1 MDDNILVIGIAGGTG
16 SGKTT
21 LMNNLIS
28 RFEGMVTVI
37 SHDNYYK
44 RHDDMTYE
52 ERSQLNYDEPAA
64 FDTSLMVYHLEELR
78 RGHAIECPVYD
89 FTIHNR
95 SEQTIHIVPKKV
107 IIVEGILIFENEEL
121 RNLMDIRIFVDTDA
135 DIRLCRRI
143 KRDVKQAGK
152 NFGKRTE
159 AVSGHGQAH
168 ARAVRGAEQEVR
180 QHRRPRG
187 RKKSGGAGHD
197 RRPHPAASGGN
208 MNYES
213 LIFDIDGTL
222 WDSRALVAEG
232 YNIQLNKEGLS
243 RYCITAETLKPLFG
257 RVMTEIAD
265 VLFADFP
272 EKERYAL
279 MARCMETE
287 NRHLHENPC
296 HIGYPGVR
304 ETMEELAKTHRLF
317 IVSNSQQG
325 YPELCISK
333 LGLTGCITGHLC
345 FGDTGTSKGKTIR
358 TLMEK
363 YHITS
368 CAYIGDTQGDYEATV
383 EAGVPFLWASYGFGT
398 PAGYAG
404 KIDSFEDL
412 LKL

>member
-1 MDDNILVIGIAGGTG
+1 
-16 SGKTT
+16 
-21 LMNNLIS
+21 
-28 RFEGMVTVI
+28 
-37 SHDNYYK
+37 
-44 RHDDMTYE
+44 
-52 ERSQLNYDEPAA
+52 
-64 FDTSLMVYHLEELR
+64 
-78 RGHAIECPVYD
+78 
-89 FTIHNR
+89 
-95 SEQTIHIVPKKV
+95 
-107 IIVEGILIFENEEL
+107 
-121 RNLMDIRIFVDTDA
+121 
-135 DIRLCRRI
+135 
-143 KRDVKQAGK
+143 
-152 NFGKRTE
+152 
-159 AVSGHGQAH
+159 
-168 ARAVRGAEQEVR
+168 
-180 QHRRPRG
+180 
-187 RKKSGGAGHD
+187 
-197 RRPHPAASGGN
+197 

-304 ETMEELAKTHRLF
+304 ETMEALAKTHRLF

-345 FGDTGTSKGKTIR
+345 FGDTGTSE
-358 TLMEK
+358 L
-363 YHITS
+363 S
-368 CAYIGDTQGDYEATV
+368 AYGLCHLGDYEATV